1 MFTTSMPK
9 TIARD
14 TARGDDDDS
23 DKDDD
28 EDDDDDGDDK
38 EAQAC
43 LEETGPQYSL
53 D

>member
-1 MFTTSMPK
+1 MPK

-14 TARGDDDDS
+14 TARGDDDD
-23 DKDDD
+23 DDDGDNDDD

-43 LEETGPQYSL
+43 LEDTGPQYSL

>member
-1 MFTTSMPK
+1 MPK

>member
-1 MFTTSMPK
+1 MSTRSVPK

-14 TARGDDDDS
+14 AARGDDDDN
-23 DKDDD
+23 DGDDND
-28 EDDDDDGDDK
+28 NDNDDK